1 MFEEYIGYLPFL
13 NFNVD
18 AFLNVAGNDPFSAM
32 VYLFLNG
39 GWLILIPVIWFM
51 LKNGWLE
58 YVQNKAAAK
67 REWILLRISVPK
79 ASEQTVKAIE
89 NLFALLAGA
98 HSPPSWTETWL
109 QGASQAV
116 MSIEIASIDGQV
128 SYYVYCLKGLRDLIE
143 AAVYAQYP
151 DAEIDEVEDYARQ
164 VPSEYPN
171 DQWDVWCTEMTN
183 VMPDPYPLKTYTE
196 FEDKVSGEFKD
207 PMAAFLETFSRLG
220 PGEQAWYQIILQPT
234 DQRDFRKRAESL
246 VKKIK
251 GIKETPKPSL
261 ADQIV
266 SIPLNLFFEIA
277 NTILGSA
284 LGGGGG
290 KEEKKDGTPEILK
303 LSPGERLVLEA
314 VERKASKI
322 GFNCKIRFLYIAKK
336 DVMKKSKAVQPFIGS
351 IKQVNTFNM
360 QALKPSSKVGVNGT
374 LWWFKDRRN
383 NERKSKM
390 VRAYRSRSGWSGLPK
405 FFMSSEELAT
415 LWHFPILIQVKAPGL
430 RRIEAKK
437 SEAPANI
444 PFG

>member
-13 NFNVD
+13 NFDVD
-18 AFLNVAGNDPFSAM
+18 AFLNAAGNDPFSAM

-39 GWLILIPVIWFM
+39 GWLILIPVLWFM
-51 LKNGWLE
+51 IKNGWLE
-58 YVQNKAAAK
+58 YIQNKHAAK
-67 REWILLRISVPK
+67 RDWILLRVSVPK
-79 ASEQTVKAIE
+79 ASEQTVKAVE

-98 HSPPSWTETWL
+98 HSPASWTETWL
-109 QGASQAV
+109 EGATQAMLSV
-116 MSIEIASIDGQV
+116 EIASINGEV
-128 SYYVYCLKGLRDLIE
+128 SFYVRSLRGLRDLVE
-143 AAVYAQYP
+143 ASIYAQYP
-151 DAEIDEVEDYARQ
+151 DAEIDEVEDYAKQ
-164 VPSEYPN
+164 VPAEYPN
-171 DQWDVWCTEMTN
+171 EEWDVWCTEMTN

-207 PMAAFLETFSRLG
+207 PMAAFLEVMSRLG
-220 PGEQAWYQIILQPT
+220 PGEQAWYQIVLQPT
-234 DQRDFRKRAESL
+234 DQKDFRKRSESL

-251 GIKETPKPSL
+251 GIKETPKQSL
-261 ADQIV
+261 LDQIL
-266 SIPLNLFFEIA
+266 SLPINALFEIT
-277 NTILGSA
+277 NMLLGSS

-303 LSPGERLVLEA
+303 LSPGEKLVLES

-322 GFNCKIRFLYIAKK
+322 GFNCKVRLVYVARKE
-336 DVMKKSKAVQPFIGS
+336 VMKKSKFVQPFIGA
-351 IKQVNTFNM
+351 IKQINTFNM
-360 QALKPSSKVGVNGT
+360 QALKPSSVVGVNGA

-390 VRAYRSRSGWSGLPK
+390 IRAYRSRSGFTGLNK
-405 FFMSSEELAT
+405 FFLSAEELAT
-415 LWHFPILIQVKAPGL
+415 LWHFPILMQVKAPGL

>member
-13 NFNVD
+13 NFDVN

-39 GWLILIPVIWFM
+39 GWLILIPVLWYMVKF
-51 LKNGWLE
+51 GWLE
-58 YVQNKAAAK
+58 YIQNKSAAK
-67 REWILLRISVPK
+67 REYILLRISVPK
-79 ASEQTVKAIE
+79 ASEQTVRAIE

-98 HSPPSWTETWL
+98 HSPASWTEKWVEGST
-109 QGASQAV
+109 QPCI
-116 MSIEIASIDGQV
+116 SIEIASIEGQV
-128 SYYVYCLKGLRDLIE
+128 SYYMHCLKGLRDLIE

-151 DAEIDEVEDYARQ
+151 DAEIDLVEDYAAQ
-164 VPSEYPN
+164 VPNVFPN
-171 DQWDVWCTEMTN
+171 EVWDVWCTEMTN
-183 VMPDPYPLKTYTE
+183 VMPDPYPLKTYPE
-196 FEDKVSGEFKD
+196 FEDKVSGEFKG
-207 PMAAFLETFSRLG
+207 PMASFLEVFSRLG
-220 PGEQAWYQIILQPT
+220 PGEQAWYQIVLEPT
-234 DQRDFRKRAESL
+234 DQNDFRKRSQSI
-246 VKKIK
+246 VKKLK
-251 GIKETPKPSL
+251 GLKEVVKPTF
-261 ADQIV
+261 ADQVV
-266 SIPLNLFFEIA
+266 SIPLNIFFEIA
-277 NTILGSA
+277 NTVLGSA
-284 LGGGGG
+284 MGS
-290 KEEKKDGTPEILK
+290 KKPEEKKDSTPEILK
-303 LSPGERLVLEA
+303 LSPGEKLVLEA

-322 GFNCKIRFLYIAKK
+322 GFNSKIRFMYVAKK

-383 NERKSKM
+383 SQRKSKM
-390 VRAYRSRSGWSGLPK
+390 MRAYRKRDGDTGLPK

-415 LWHFPILIQVKAPGL
+415 LWHFPILLQVKAPGL

>member
-1 MFEEYIGYLPFL
+1 
-13 NFNVD
+13 
-18 AFLNVAGNDPFSAM
+18 LNV
-32 VYLFLNG
+32 
-39 GWLILIPVIWFM
+39 
-51 LKNGWLE
+51 
-58 YVQNKAAAK
+58 
-67 REWILLRISVPK
+67 
-79 ASEQTVKAIE
+79 
-89 NLFALLAGA
+89 
-98 HSPPSWTETWL
+98 
-109 QGASQAV
+109 
-116 MSIEIASIDGQV
+116 
-128 SYYVYCLKGLRDLIE
+128 
-143 AAVYAQYP
+143 
-151 DAEIDEVEDYARQ
+151 
-164 VPSEYPN
+164 
-171 DQWDVWCTEMTN
+171 
-183 VMPDPYPLKTYTE
+183 
-196 FEDKVSGEFKD
+196 
-207 PMAAFLETFSRLG
+207 
-220 PGEQAWYQIILQPT
+220 
-234 DQRDFRKRAESL
+234 
-246 VKKIK
+246 
-251 GIKETPKPSL
+251 
-261 ADQIV
+261 
-266 SIPLNLFFEIA
+266 FFEIA

-322 GFNCKIRFLYIAKK
+322 GFNCKIRFLYVAKK
-336 DVMKKSKAVQPFIGS
+336 EVMKKSKAVQPFIGS

>member
-1 MFEEYIGYLPFL
+1 MFEEIIGYLPFL
-13 NFNVD
+13 NFDVD

-32 VYLFLNG
+32 IYLFLKG
-39 GWLILIPVIWFM
+39 GWLILIPVLWFM
-51 LKNGWLE
+51 VKNGWLE
-58 YVQNKAAAK
+58 YIQNKHAAK

-79 ASEQTVKAIE
+79 ASEQTVRAIE

-98 HSPPSWTETWL
+98 HSPASWTETWFE
-109 QGASQAV
+109 GATQPV
-116 MSIEIASIDGQV
+116 MSIEIASIEGQV

-151 DAEIDEVEDYARQ
+151 DAEIEPVEDYARQ

-171 DQWDVWCTEMTN
+171 EEWDVWCTEMTN
-183 VMPDPYPLKTYTE
+183 VMPDPYPLRTYPE
-196 FEDKVSGEFKD
+196 FEDKVSGEFKG
-207 PMAAFLETFSRLG
+207 PMASFLEVFSRLG

-234 DQRDFRKRAESL
+234 DQRDFRKRSEAI

-251 GIKETPKPSL
+251 GIKETPKVSIL
-261 ADQIV
+261 DQII
-266 SIPLNLFFEIA
+266 SIPLSAFMEIA
-277 NTILGSA
+277 NMLMGSTM
-284 LGGGGG
+284 GGGEK
-290 KEEKKDGTPEILK
+290 KEEKRDGTPEILK
-303 LSPGERLVLEA
+303 LSPGERFVLES

-322 GFNCKIRFLYIAKK
+322 GFNCKIRFLYVAKK
-336 DVMKKSKAVQPFIGS
+336 DVMKKSRAVQPFIGS

-383 NERKSKM
+383 AQRKSKM

-415 LWHFPILIQVKAPGL
+415 LWHFPILLQVKAPGL